1 MIHVNVLQFSE
12 SSAESMRKVYGKF
25 CSRHNEAVNVYK
37 ELHARDKRFQAF
49 IRVNVYNGTS
59 EYFKSPLCVKRSYRC
74 GPVCRKR

>member
-1 MIHVNVLQFSE
+1 MTPDSNLRMIHVNVLQFSE
-12 SSAESMRKVYGKF
+12 SNAESMRKVYGKF

-59 EYFKSPLCVKRSYRC
+59 E
-74 GPVCRKR
+74 